1 MVARNDAQKRA
12 LNAALNPGDV
22 WAERD
27 AWLPCVQAVQERLMT
42 LGVERPA
49 GLPAD
54 GILCV
59 SHYMLS
65 ASGFVKWVVRYQLGQ
80 QWTMIGGFVTEYLPE
95 DDRPRLAMRPLETH
109 GKTVVVNQKVAGELA
124 RPVRV
129 LVDAGGLPV
138 PVPEQIWQAM
148 GLC

>member
-42 LGVERPA
+42 LGVERPT
-49 GLPAD
+49 GLP
-54 GILCV
+54 
-59 SHYMLS
+59 
-65 ASGFVKWVVRYQLGQ
+65 
-80 QWTMIGGFVTEYLPE
+80 
-95 DDRPRLAMRPLETH
+95 
-109 GKTVVVNQKVAGELA
+109 KVAGELA

-138 PVPEQIWQAM
+138 PVPEQIWHAM
-148 GLC
+148 GFC